1 MFDFSEKQ
9 LLSVPQSNKAQISP
23 CQTVLTNRREKKFQR
38 KPEQKKAAVDVNQ
51 AAAFLI

>member
-9 LLSVPQSNKAQISP
+9 LLSVQSNKAQISP

-38 KPEQKKAAVDVNQ
+38 KPEKKKAGG
-51 AAAFLI
+51 